1 MKQFKMLIK
10 EIQPIRG
17 IITII
22 AVFIFDGFIIDSLY
36 KIGYVEWLVNLVK
49 NTLTVYEDLTFLN
62 YLSVMGMD
70 ILGVISCFA
79 ILYLLFHAYPNII
92 AEVMGLGTK
101 KTSDKDA

>member
-22 AVFIFDGFIIDSLY
+22 TVFIFDGFIVDSLY
-36 KIGYVEWLVNLVK
+36 KIGYMQWLCELVY
-49 NTLTVYEDLTFLN
+49 NTLTVYEDLAFLN
-62 YLSVMGMD
+62 FLRVMGMD

-79 ILYLLFHAYPNII
+79 ILHLMFYVYPN
-92 AEVMGLGTK
+92 VMGLNKMKAG
-101 KTSDKDA
+101 DIDA